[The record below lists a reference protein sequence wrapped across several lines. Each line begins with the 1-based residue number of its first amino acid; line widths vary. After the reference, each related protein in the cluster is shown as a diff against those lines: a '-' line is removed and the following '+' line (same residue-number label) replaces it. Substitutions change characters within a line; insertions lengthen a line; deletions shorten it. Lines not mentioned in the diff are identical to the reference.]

1 MFDDSRKVEEK
12 GEFLCGDYYFWWYAV
27 WHCSM
32 CIVSISIHEW
42 NDGQVGIEIL

>member
-12 GEFLCGDYYFWWYAV
+12 GIFMWRLLFWWYVV